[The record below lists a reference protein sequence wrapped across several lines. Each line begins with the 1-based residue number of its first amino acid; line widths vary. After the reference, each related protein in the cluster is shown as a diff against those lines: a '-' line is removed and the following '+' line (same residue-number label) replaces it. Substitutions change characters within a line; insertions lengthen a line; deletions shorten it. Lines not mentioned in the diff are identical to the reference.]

1 MERNQMT
8 RHSVTLK
15 PVQGRR
21 PNLARPSL
29 NKVLRIQDEIICA
42 VHRGDADLADEL
54 LCIDLEDAE
63 NDLSEP
69 GR

>member
-1 MERNQMT
+1 MT
-8 RHSVTLK
+8 RHSPTLK

-21 PNLARPSL
+21 RNLARPSL
-29 NKVLRIQDEIICA
+29 DKVLRIQDEIICA
-42 VHRGDADLADEL
+42 VRRGDADLADEL

-63 NDLSEP
+63 NDPPET